1 MRSMKKTV
9 SGAATWRNIVTA
21 ASCATLTV
29 AGVCGPARAQ
39 EEPAKEAGEGE
50 EAQAPADVVQA
61 VSSERL
67 ANGVTL
73 MTQSIPG
80 VAHTATLVVLR
91 TGTDHDPADGP
102 GLACLM
108 DELYFGLP
116 AGTGESA
123 FEGMSRAAMRRA
135 YGAGF
140 MAQSHHDH
148 AVYGVVTPA
157 GEVDSAVGMLAKR
170 AGGLRFEAEGI
181 EAAEKA
187 LRGRMKD
194 AFEENASQMLLN
206 WATSLTFRNGS
217 EAPGGVDV
225 DALSGLTPERLN
237 EEWNRRV
244 TGSNVCVLVCGSLE
258 HFDVERARDA
268 WGALKGEGS
277 APAEMSVKS
286 VGVSAKEVAV
296 PRLPGGKEHAVAAYF
311 APAVSGADHP
321 AFVAVAHQLMVEA
334 RRAAAGP
341 GGEGNASLPLAFQYS
356 MLSDDRAAYLTPLV
370 GQFPKGAAQAM
381 GYWVDTIQKLK
392 FQKSDGKRAM
402 RAYDWQFG
410 APLSGELVAGMRE
423 NPNLIFTIAY
433 ASAYRAVKGDEA
445 FWTGYRESLGALT
458 VSDLQAARDRY
469 FTQRNWAFF
478 LLKQK

>member
-1 MRSMKKTV
+1 MKTTV
-9 SGAATWRNIVTA
+9 SAARQLRGIVAIAGCA
-21 ASCATLTV
+21 AMSV
-29 AGVCGPARAQ
+29 AGSGRPAHAQ
-39 EEPAKEAGEGE
+39 EEPAKEAAPTQE
-50 EAQAPADVVQA
+50 APASADVAQV

-67 ANGVTL
+67 PNGVMF

-80 VAHTATLVVLR
+80 VAHTATLLVLR

-102 GLACLM
+102 GLACLL
-108 DELYFGLP
+108 DELFFGLP

-123 FEGMSRAAMRRA
+123 QSGMSRSAMRRA

-140 MAQSHHDH
+140 MAQAHHDH

-157 GEVDSAVGMLAKR
+157 AEADSAAAMLATR
-170 AGGLRFEAEGI
+170 AAALRFEAEGI
-181 EAAEKA
+181 DAAEKS
-187 LRGRMKD
+187 LRERMRD

-225 DALSGLTPERLN
+225 DALSGLTAERLS

-244 TGSNVCVLVCGSLE
+244 TGSNVSVLVCGSLE
-258 HFDVERARDA
+258 HFDVERAREA
-268 WGALKGEGS
+268 WGALKGEGH
-277 APAEMSVKS
+277 APAEVSVKS
-286 VGVSAKEVAV
+286 VGVSAKEISV

-334 RRAAAGP
+334 RRAAAGG
-341 GGEGNASLPLAFQYS
+341 GGEGKASLPLAFQYS
-356 MLSDDRAAYLTPLV
+356 MLADDRAAYLTPLV
-370 GQFPKGAAQAM
+370 GQFPKGASQAM

-410 APLSGELVAGMRE
+410 APLSGDLVAGMRE

-445 FWTGYRESLGALT
+445 FWAGYRESLGALT

-469 FTQRNWAFF
+469 FSQRNWAFF
-478 LLKQK
+478 LLKQN